1 MRLVH
6 RRVAVQPRAGHDPID
21 EVVDHRG
28 DVIDANE
35 AVVQRRGLV
44 GLHCTPQGHADPR
57 AGRRLIRWHAE
68 ESAAVRGRRQPS
80 LVSAAGRVNPVVTV
94 VPGSDTQDLS
104 ADGDP

>member
-6 RRVAVQPRAGHDPID
+6 RRVAVQPWAGYDPID

-57 AGRRLIRWHAE
+57 AGRRLIRWMRKDPLPCV
-68 ESAAVRGRRQPS
+68 AAASQVW
-80 LVSAAGRVNPVVTV
+80 
-94 VPGSDTQDLS
+94 
-104 ADGDP
+104 